1 MYLTSKTTVPFN
13 KTYDDDISEQLC
25 RKSEDDIKQW
35 MHHTDRMIERLVMSP
50 DPSKGD
56 PKVLVAKLANRVEQ
70 MKAHM
75 KKRGKI
81 FKQPISTGSEQK
93 RRNPFSA
100 MPQNETK
107 STVTTSTTGTNGSA
121 ESSPRSDVW
130 AYAAP
135 PLFAVTPPPT
145 LHGEENSFCFNEGG
159 D

>member
-75 KKRGKI
+75 KKRGKMS
-81 FKQPISTGSEQK
+81 KQPILTGSEPL
-93 RRNPFSA
+93 RRSPFSA
-100 MPQNETK
+100 MPQKETK
-107 STVTTSTTGTNGSA
+107 PHATTSTTGTSGSA

-130 AYAAP
+130 DYAAP
-135 PLFAVTPPPT
+135 PLYAITLPPNAS
-145 LHGEENSFCFNEGG
+145 LGQNFEINEKG